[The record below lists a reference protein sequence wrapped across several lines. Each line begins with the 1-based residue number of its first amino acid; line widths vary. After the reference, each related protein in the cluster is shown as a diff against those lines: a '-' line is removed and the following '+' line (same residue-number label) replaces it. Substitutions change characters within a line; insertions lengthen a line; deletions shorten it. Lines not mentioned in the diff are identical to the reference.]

1 MVFGACT
8 KAGHGVGIDIVQ
20 NLAVKFPAFWLL
32 RTEEGM
38 PSYMCR
44 VTLTEKNIVRGDP
57 GRKVWRRVL
66 LDSRSHTDRNQR
78 GAELETVQSV
88 QRKLHVVKQSAQ

>member
-1 MVFGACT
+1 MIAMAGMTNAPINVKPAGRGGGE
-8 KAGHGVGIDIVQ
+8 AGHGVGIDIVQ

-44 VTLTEKNIVRGDP
+44 VTLTEKT
-57 GRKVWRRVL
+57 L
-66 LDSRSHTDRNQR
+66 
-78 GAELETVQSV
+78 
-88 QRKLHVVKQSAQ
+88 